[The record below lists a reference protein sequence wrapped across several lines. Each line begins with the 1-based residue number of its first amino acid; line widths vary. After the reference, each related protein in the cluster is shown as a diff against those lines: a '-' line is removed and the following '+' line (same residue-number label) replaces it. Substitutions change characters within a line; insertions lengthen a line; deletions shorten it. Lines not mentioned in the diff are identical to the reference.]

1 MRPGG
6 IDPRSPGGIDSR
18 LMKAILLP
26 PFSMSV
32 LWLAATGC
40 KPEAAPAPPAAAAHD
55 PCSNSDGALGDAPFV
70 FVTSPHPGTRVSS
83 GFAVTGCSRTFES
96 TVVWKLKG
104 RDGSELAAGHTSGGG
119 VDGPG
124 PFSFT
129 ISYTAPEPQIGH
141 LEVYE
146 EDASDGEGHPPG
158 RNVIPLVLGP
168 GSAQ

>member
-1 MRPGG
+1 
-6 IDPRSPGGIDSR
+6 
-18 LMKAILLP
+18 MKAILLP

-55 PCSNSDGALGDAPFV
+55 PCSNSDGAPGDTPFV
-70 FVTSPHPGTRVSS
+70 FVTSPHSGARVSS

-104 RDGSELAAGHTSGGG
+104 RDGS
-119 VDGPG
+119 G